1 MRIASRQSPTVRATA
16 GGDWTGKT
24 YGLQLSPEC
33 KDLLDR
39 IFVTDEKQRIT
50 VTQIKEHAWTSKTLS
65 AKYEEAEAQIRRLQA
80 EHDEYTTNRKISG
93 VSL

>member
-1 MRIASRQSPTVRATA
+1 M
-16 GGDWTGKT
+16 
-24 YGLQLSPEC
+24 
-33 KDLLDR
+33 LDR

-50 VTQIKEHAWTSKTLS
+50 VTQIKEHAWTSKPLS

-93 VSL
+93 VSP